1 MSITMGT
8 TLASLVTNKRRVSAL
23 KSLGIVTVGDALTY
37 YPFRVTEPVPL
48 RAIREAAPGQQMAF
62 AAVIRDMRV
71 VPMNARRG
79 YRLEA
84 TVDDA
89 DFARSRHVPGSTARL
104 TFFSYRKSYVDWV
117 SMRLRAGTSV
127 VVSGMPSEYMGQ
139 LQFTHPEILTVAP
152 GSAGTG
158 AGLEGYAR
166 GAASGNGAFA
176 GSADPYASAQSAYP
190 PAAAAPSGAALKYDA
205 DTVQEAL
212 TRVCRPRPV
221 YHASSRISSEHIHE
235 TILGLLWM
243 MGARTSST
251 SDGQLTGAGSADI
264 VAPTTDTIA
273 VQNGEEKSGT
283 TAESGAEALSQSI
296 PDVLPES
303 VRKAKNLMHR
313 AEAFLAIHD
322 PASTARFKEAIETLR
337 YEEAFVSQTSLLKA
351 RQHAHKSSAHPCPL
365 NEALETAR
373 ASVGEAAAEPSAQP
387 GASERGAATNLPDL
401 PNLRDRFIASL
412 PFTLTVGQSQVVDDI
427 ASDLER
433 DWPMQRLLQ
442 GEVGSGKTVVA
453 LAAMLQAVGAGYQ
466 AVLVAPTQVL
476 AEQHYETISKMVS
489 GLTLAQPGAKETDA
503 AADVEGAMGASG
515 ASTVSSSKVTAE
527 IPVTLLTGGMKLA
540 ARRKALAAAASGE
553 PGIIVATHAAFSK
566 TFQAPHLALVV
577 IDEQHRFGVEQRE
590 SLNAKTDDGTTPHL
604 LVMTATPIP
613 RTAAMTWFGDLDIS
627 WLTELPGGRKP
638 IRTVVVNEADAATMG
653 RMFAHIRARV
663 DAGERAYIV
672 CPRIDADDEENEGGS
687 GVSAAAGSA
696 RGRAAAS
703 GSSARTAAGGRATR
717 AAADAIGIDDPYE
730 TFDENGETVARPPL
744 HAVAEIADRLQKL
757 PQFQGIR
764 FATLTGRD
772 KDDVKTQVMAD
783 FAGGETPI
791 LVSTTVIE
799 VGVDVKQA
807 SCIVI
812 FDADR
817 YGLSQLHQ
825 LRGRVGRGGTNSWAF
840 LISRAEP
847 GSPAEQRLEV
857 IHHSL
862 DGAEI
867 AQADLEFRG
876 AGDVLGDAQ
885 SGGKSSLKLL
895 RVVKDADM
903 IADARTRAG
912 QLLAADPELAGEV
925 QLAGAV
931 LDFTRGN
938 ETFLTSS

>member
-1 MSITMGT
+1 MSITMDT

-89 DFARSRHVPGSTARL
+89 DFARSRRVPGSTARL

-152 GSAGTG
+152 GSAGAG

-176 GSADPYASAQSAYP
+176 GSTDPYASVQSAYP
-190 PAAAAPSGAALKYDA
+190 PAAAASSGAALKYDA

-251 SDGQLTGAGSADI
+251 PDGQLAGAGSAGI

-273 VQNGEEKSGT
+273 VQNGEENSGT

-322 PASTARFKEAIETLR
+322 PASTTRFKEAIETLR

-351 RQHAHKSSAHPCPL
+351 RSHAHKSAAHSCPL
-365 NEALETAR
+365 VTD
-373 ASVGEAAAEPSAQP
+373 S
-387 GASERGAATNLPDL
+387 
-401 PNLRDRFIASL
+401 LRDQFIASL
-412 PFTLTVGQSQVVDDI
+412 PFSLTAGQQQVIHDI
-427 ASDLER
+427 AADLAH

-453 LAAMLQAVGAGYQ
+453 LAAMLQAVDAGYQ

-476 AEQHYETISKMVS
+476 AEQHAETIGRMVEQ
-489 GLTLAQPGAKETDA
+489 LKPA
-503 AADVEGAMGASG
+503 
-515 ASTVSSSKVTAE
+515 

-540 ARRKALAAAASGE
+540 ARRKALAAASSGE

-672 CPRIDADDEENEGGS
+672 CPRIDADDEGNEGGS

-847 GSPAEQRLEV
+847 GSVAEQRLDV
-857 IHHSL
+857 IHNSL

-903 IADARTRAG
+903 IADARSRAE
-912 QLLAADPELAGEV
+912 QMLAADPELSNEV

-938 ETFLTSS
+938 ETFLTSN